1 MPIVG
6 EEVGFVKGEGV
17 EGEGWE
23 VAERDLWEMGDSW
36 EMGDV
41 LEVWEVGGEK
51 WAELGAELEW
61 ENGEMGGC
69 EGVKTAPVPLG
80 IYCEKSPRQTSWGRK
95 TR

>member
-23 VAERDLWEMGDSW
+23 VAERDLWEMGD
-36 EMGDV
+36 V

-51 WAELGAELEW
+51 WAELGAELELEW
-61 ENGEMGGC
+61 EMGGC
-69 EGVKTAPVPLG
+69 EGVKTAPVTLG

-95 TR
+95 IR